1 MSSTMTVANL
11 KQKYLFIP
19 SQIRDPYLLYLLLHP
34 PEDID
39 MTLRAIAKKKQPAPQ
54 RKGRKREEPEED
66 DSPLIPSTI
75 IFTQRCA
82 TAHLLHLM
90 LTNLDIESV
99 PLHSH
104 LTQPQ
109 RLQSLARFRSKEVSV
124 LVTTDVGSRGLD
136 IPSVAM
142 VVNWDCPR
150 RSDDYVHRVGRTA
163 RAGRGGVAV
172 TVVTER
178 DVELVQKIEGEIGTK
193 LVELDLPEE
202 QVLEDLNRV
211 SLARRMATMVSDDCI
226 VYDGTLTRRKCT
238 TPALARGRR
247 PTRPKLSSG
256 RGEMR
261 RPLRRELL

>member
-1 MSSTMTVANL
+1 
-11 KQKYLFIP
+11 
-19 SQIRDPYLLYLLLHP
+19 
-34 PEDID
+34 
-39 MTLRAIAKKKQPAPQ
+39 
-54 RKGRKREEPEED
+54 
-66 DSPLIPSTI
+66 
-75 IFTQRCA
+75 
-82 TAHLLHLM
+82 M

-109 RLQSLARFRSKEVSV
+109 RLQSLARFRSKEVPV

-211 SLARRMATMVSDDCI
+211 SLARRMATMVSASPSCLQRNA
-226 VYDGTLTRRKCT
+226 DGQEMHDSGFGERQATNKAKAIKRARRDAAT
-238 TPALARGRR
+238 A
-247 PTRPKLSSG
+247 
-256 RGEMR
+256 
-261 RPLRRELL
+261 

>member
-109 RLQSLARFRSKEVSV
+109 RLQSLARFRSKEVPV

-211 SLARRMATMVSDDCI
+211 SLARRMATMVSDT
-226 VYDGTLTRRKCT
+226 VFYDGRLTRRKCT

-261 RPLRRELL
+261 QPLRRELL